1 MCKYTKLFFVATP
14 KNSLKHKKERIL
26 MLSSKCDSKKINY
39 PFNCYSGGRHL
50 NAISHSKNLNMLEKH
65 FMLTIGSLMDFKDF
79 ENSAYYISVKK
90 LAELMSCGE
99 RTILKLVR
107 SLNDKKYLVVENRFD
122 ENKRQ
127 MSNRYAL
134 SPLIFEEYATLWSA
148 SRAGGRVHDVQ
159 TVTPLEE
166 LPQKENTILGVP
178 NIVCACAPTPNQNNE
193 AAIDEAREEVKIK
206 PEAKKKKPKAP
217 KYSRPP
223 VTQSHQK
230 MARIFTPRPE
240 LKSFVHRSDIFF
252 AVDELIDEF
261 GEISHKVIDHL
272 YQWSKN
278 YDKCG
283 NIKWDVQTLR
293 GYFLNALEDLK
304 DHDNE
309 QIK

>member
-1 MCKYTKLFFVATP
+1 
-14 KNSLKHKKERIL
+14 

-50 NAISHSKNLNMLEKH
+50 NAISHSKTLSMLEKH
-65 FMLTIGSLMDFKDF
+65 FMLTIGSLIDFRDF

-127 MSNRYAL
+127 MSNLYAL

-166 LPQKENTILGVP
+166 LPQEEKIISKDIIKKTPKRTKASDLKRTVGYLSAMFKPDGTPETKGFPWPNREQITVVAETLLDVYTVEHIKGWFDHFSAQGGLGKMRWTP
-178 NIVCACAPTPNQNNE
+178 AEFIKGIKQFHEDPAIIAPLEP
-193 AAIDEAREEVKIK
+193 
-206 PEAKKKKPKAP
+206 
-217 KYSRPP
+217 
-223 VTQSHQK
+223 
-230 MARIFTPRPE
+230 
-240 LKSFVHRSDIFF
+240 
-252 AVDELIDEF
+252 
-261 GEISHKVIDHL
+261 
-272 YQWSKN
+272 
-278 YDKCG
+278 
-283 NIKWDVQTLR
+283 
-293 GYFLNALEDLK
+293 LEDLTNMLEAMDRETERIAELQK
-304 DHDNE
+304 KE
-309 QIK
+309 KL